1 MRVDIR
7 EEVNEDQRAVH
18 QLIQEAF
25 GRENEALLVD
35 KLRNSPAYIPELSLV
50 AQVDSVLAGYIL
62 FTKNRIINEDGSQ
75 FESLSLAP
83 LAVGTSYRKK
93 GIGKQLISAGLTRA
107 KVLGYSSVLVLG
119 HENYYQKF
127 GFLPADNWHIV
138 PPFKVPRNVFQA
150 MELSPQSL
158 THVSGTVNF
167 PKEFDQV

>member
-7 EEVNEDQRAVH
+7 EETREDQSSIHRLLA
-18 QLIQEAF
+18 EAF
-25 GRENEALLVD
+25 GRENEAGLVD

-50 AQVDSVLAGYIL
+50 ALVDGSIAGHIL

-83 LAVGTSYRKK
+83 LAVGATFQKK
-93 GIGKQLISAGLTRA
+93 GVGKQLIGAGLTRA

-119 HENYYQKF
+119 HEHYYQKF
-127 GFLPADNWHIV
+127 GFLPADTWHIV
-138 PPFKVPRNVFQA
+138 PPFKVPRNVFMA
-150 MELSPQSL
+150 LELSPQSL
-158 THVSGTVNF
+158 RHISGTVIF